1 MSAVSTTKSG
11 TRRLPPRQNLME
23 KRLTDLEI
31 KISFAEEQIDA
42 LNKRVYQQQRQI
54 EWLAGELQQLR
65 SRAEQSAPGEWRSLR
80 DEIPP
85 HY

>member
-1 MSAVSTTKSG
+1 
-11 TRRLPPRQNLME
+11 ME

-42 LNKRVYQQQRQI
+42 LNKLIYQQQRQI

-65 SRAEQSAPGEWRSLR
+65 SRAEAAPGAEWRSLR